1 MKYSYTTRDGQ
12 RVHTT
17 VAASFDKMAQAFKKE
32 FGLSL
37 HVRSGVR
44 TRAEQMA
51 LHRKYLKGGTLALHP
66 DNPLAYHVESNP
78 KGPRALDIYDSGTDA
93 GVTRDGNKRS
103 TWIKRN
109 APHYGFD
116 PAGYRF
122 SQKEP
127 WHIEFTGN
135 LGGSPASAGNQDV
148 RNRQTWL
155 NRSRGEKLTVDGLF
169 GRKTKAAIKRY
180 QKFLKSNYGYAGE
193 IDGIWGKGTQ
203 TAHQRYYDAYHAPKA
218 KGRPVIRK
226 GSRGQ
231 DVKDLQARLNRDYPL
246 YSKLKVDGIF
256 GAGTR
261 KVVREFQRRAGLK
274 VDGIVGVQTW
284 AKLGLS

>member
-1 MKYSYTTRDGQ
+1 MSYTARDGQ

-17 VAASFDKMAQAFKKE
+17 VAASFDKMAQAFKKA
-32 FGLSL
+32 FGVSL

-66 DNPLAYHVESNP
+66 DHPLALHVESNP

-103 TWIKRN
+103 AWIKRN

-127 WHIEFTGN
+127 WHIEFTGA
-135 LGGSPASAGNQDV
+135 LRDGAPASVEEDDMP
-148 RNRQTWL
+148 
-155 NRSRGEKLTVDGLF
+155 LTNEDIQKVAQAVWEYESKTN
-169 GRKTKAAIKRY
+169 GRKFGDMLRRAFNVGEALYESVRYGKKGVRHHGLMTADTLTRLGRIEANQEVQLATLGAITQIKGGDPAAITKAVTDAVEKRMR
-180 QKFLKSNYGYAGE
+180 E
-193 IDGIWGKGTQ
+193 ITL
-203 TAHQRYYDAYHAPKA
+203 A
-218 KGRPVIRK
+218 V
-226 GSRGQ
+226 
-231 DVKDLQARLNRDYPL
+231 
-246 YSKLKVDGIF
+246 
-256 GAGTR
+256 
-261 KVVREFQRRAGLK
+261 EFE
-274 VDGIVGVQTW
+274 
-284 AKLGLS
+284 S